1 MYGVLY
7 VLKRLLENRQATMKF
22 REYESAGGG
31 EFELDPFQVD
41 AIDAVEAGRSVLVA
55 APTGAGKTVIAE
67 YAVELALERGEQI
80 LYTAP
85 IKALSNQKFRDF
97 RSRYGDKIGI
107 MTGDVTINGAA
118 PVLIM
123 TTEIF
128 RNALFAESGRF
139 DDARFL
145 IFDEVHY
152 INDLERGTVWE
163 ESIIFAPPSMQLVC
177 LSATMPNVQEL
188 ADWIGEVRHTNVKVI
203 REAHRPV
210 PLRYFTAVDGE
221 LVKLNKLEQ
230 AIKRHRGMNRRKH
243 SRRSR
248 IQRSDE
254 ATGHILDVLEEND
267 RLPCI
272 YFCFSRAACEAKAW
286 HNVERDLL
294 TPDERSQITGLY
306 GQLCDR
312 YGIAGTRMARNFGR
326 LVRHGIAYHHAG
338 MLPTLKEVTER
349 LFSSGC
355 IKLIFTT
362 ETFAVGINMPARTVA
377 FDALQKFDGVNFGYM
392 KSRDYHQMA
401 GRAGRRGMDKVGYV
415 YARVDPERDEAAGVR
430 RVLRGKVERIQSRFE
445 LAYSAILNLYARV
458 GESVFDACANS
469 FAVFQRRH
477 HKRPDVPPEHEK
489 ETARK
494 KLAVLRTLDYLD
506 DDGLKRRGRMAAKIN
521 GYELVLAEL
530 YSRGLFESLDDIQL
544 AILMVATAYE
554 PRRSA
559 HLRLAPKRILKGVI
573 GPAKEAGR
581 YINSAERLHDV
592 EDLTKPPEF
601 GLSRATWQWC
611 EGCSFE
617 DLEQHTNI
625 GPGDVVRSF
634 RLAIQIIRQMLK
646 ATEGDFQLADQLHA
660 AKDLLN
666 RDEVDAERQ
675 LRVE

>member
-1 MYGVLY
+1 
-7 VLKRLLENRQATMKF
+7 MKF
-22 REYESAGGG
+22 KEYESAGGG
-31 EFELDPFQVD
+31 EFELDPFQEE
-41 AIDAVEAGRSVLVA
+41 AITAVEGGRSVLVA

-107 MTGDVTINGAA
+107 LTGDVTINGTA

-128 RNALFAESGRF
+128 RNALFAETGRF

-145 IFDEVHY
+145 VFDEVHY

-188 ADWIGEVRHTNVKVI
+188 ADWISEVRGSDVQVI
-203 REAHRPV
+203 RETHRPV

-221 LVKLNKLEQ
+221 LVKLSKLEK
-230 AIKRHRGMNRRKH
+230 AIRRHRGRHRGRRGRRK
-243 SRRSR
+243 R
-248 IQRSDE
+248 IERSDC
-254 ATGHILDVLEEND
+254 ATEHIIDVLSERD

-286 HNVERDLL
+286 KSVDHDLL
-294 TPDERSQITGLY
+294 TDEERDRVTGLY
-306 GQLCDR
+306 GDLCDR
-312 YGIAGTRMARNFGR
+312 YGIAGGRMARTFGR

-355 IKLIFTT
+355 IKLLFTT
-362 ETFAVGINMPARTVA
+362 ETFAVGVNMPARTVA
-377 FDALQKFDGVNFGYM
+377 FDSLQKFDGVSFGYM
-392 KSRDYHQMA
+392 KSREYHQMA
-401 GRAGRRGMDKVGYV
+401 GRAGRRGMDRVGYV
-415 YARVDPERDEAAGVR
+415 YARVDPEEDEAAGVR

-445 LAYSAILNLYARV
+445 LAYSTILNLYARM
-458 GESVFDACANS
+458 GEAVYEACANS
-469 FAVFQRRH
+469 FAMFQRRH
-477 HKRPDVPPEHEK
+477 HRRPDVPPEYEK
-489 ETARK
+489 NVAK
-494 KLAVLRTLDYLD
+494 QKLAVLRTLDYID

-521 GYELVLAEL
+521 GYEMIVTEL
-530 YSRGLFESLDDIQL
+530 HADGLFHAMDDEQL
-544 AILMVATAYE
+544 AILMVAIVYE

-559 HLRLAPKRILKGVI
+559 HRRRAPKKVLRGVR
-573 GPAKEAGR
+573 GPAREAGR
-581 YINSAERLHDV
+581 RINNAEKLHALD
-592 EDLTKPPEF
+592 DLTKPPEF
-601 GLSRATWQWC
+601 GLSRATWQWAR
-611 EGCSFE
+611 GCAFE
-617 DLEQHTNI
+617 ELERHTNI
-625 GPGDVVRSF
+625 APGDVVRNF
-634 RLAIQIIRQMLK
+634 RLAIQLLRQMLK
-646 ATEGDFQLADQLHA
+646 ATKGDFELARKLRGAIDR
-660 AKDLLN
+660 LN

>member
-1 MYGVLY
+1 
-7 VLKRLLENRQATMKF
+7 MKF

-31 EFELDPFQVD
+31 EFELDPFQEE
-41 AIDAVEAGRSVLVA
+41 AIAAVEGGRSVLVA

-67 YAVELALERGEQI
+67 YAVELALDRGEQI

-107 MTGDVTINGAA
+107 LTGDVTINGSA

-128 RNALFAESGRF
+128 RNALFAETGRF

-145 IFDEVHY
+145 VFDEVHY

-177 LSATMPNVQEL
+177 LSATMPNVGEL
-188 ADWIGEVRHTNVKVI
+188 AGWISEVRDSDVRVI
-203 REAHRPV
+203 RETHRPV

-221 LVKLNKLEQ
+221 LVKLSKLEK
-230 AIKRHRGMNRRKH
+230 AIRRHRGGHKG
-243 SRRSR
+243 RRSR
-248 IQRSDE
+248 RKRNERSDR
-254 ATGHILDVLEEND
+254 ATEHIIDELTERE

-286 HNVERDLL
+286 HSVDHDLL
-294 TPDERSQITGLY
+294 TDEERGRITGLY
-306 GQLCDR
+306 GDLCGR
-312 YGIAGTRMARNFGR
+312 YGIAGSRMARDFGR
-326 LVRHGIAYHHAG
+326 MIRHGIAYHHAG

-377 FDALQKFDGVNFGYM
+377 FDSLQKYDGVSFGYM
-392 KSRDYHQMA
+392 KSREYHQMA

-415 YARVDPERDEAAGVR
+415 YARVDPEEDGASGVR

-458 GESVFDACANS
+458 GEAVYDACANS
-469 FAVFQRRH
+469 FAMFQRRH
-477 HKRPDVPPEHEK
+477 HRRPDVPPEYEK
-489 ETARK
+489 DVAKK
-494 KLAVLRTLDYLD
+494 KLAVLRTLDYID
-506 DDGLKRRGRMAAKIN
+506 EDGLKRRGRMAAKIN
-521 GYELVLAEL
+521 GYEMIVTEL
-530 YSRGLFESLDDIQL
+530 HADGLFHAIDDEQL
-544 AILMVATAYE
+544 AILMVAMVYE
-554 PRRSA
+554 PRRRA
-559 HLRLAPKRILKGVI
+559 QRRRAPKKVLRGVR
-573 GPAKEAGR
+573 GPAREAGR
-581 YINSAERLHDV
+581 RINNAEKLHELD
-592 EDLTKPPEF
+592 DLTKPPEF
-601 GLSRATWQWC
+601 GLSRATWQWGR
-611 EGCSFE
+611 GCAFE
-617 DLEQHTNI
+617 ELERHTNI
-625 GPGDVVRSF
+625 APGDVVRNF
-634 RLAIQIIRQMLK
+634 RLAIQLLRQMLK
-646 ATEGDFQLADQLHA
+646 ATKGDFELAHKLRGAIDRL
-660 AKDLLN
+660 D